1 MGRVRLILISFTAL
15 VIALGAAFVA
25 RGLATPRQPK
35 PVIVPVAA
43 PAPPPKP
50 TLNVLTAKHD
60 LQVGDRLDA
69 ANIGWQPWPAEGV
82 SATFITDGGSAATAP
97 VSLPGKAMAVAG
109 GAAQVAKSAVGVN
122 DPGRMAGWFGAVV
135 RQPIAAGEPV
145 TEKKVV
151 RAGASGVL
159 AVTLQPGMRALSLP
173 LTADSG
179 AGGFIL
185 PGDHVDVVQIQKSPA
200 GVQAATVMRNVRVL
214 AIDQSTRADVKVTA
228 QTGSQA
234 TIELSPAQ
242 AEDMVLARAQGDL
255 TLVLRS
261 YADAA
266 GATSTGDIRRTPP
279 GGAMVRV
286 FRSGQE
292 SEVKVAR

>member
-1 MGRVRLILISFTAL
+1 MGRVRLILISLAAL

-25 RGLATPRQPK
+25 RGFATPRQPK
-35 PVIVPVAA
+35 TVIVQAG
-43 PAPPPKP
+43 PAPSP
-50 TLNVLTAKHD
+50 TVNVLVAKHD

-69 ANIGWQPWPAEGV
+69 ANIGWRAWPAEGLGASFV
-82 SATFITDGGSAATAP
+82 TDGGAASVAP
-97 VSLPGKAMAVAG
+97 SGLPGQALAAAG
-109 GAAQVAKSAVGVN
+109 GAAQAARTAVAGADG
-122 DPGRMAGWFGAVV
+122 GRLAGWFGAVV
-135 RQPIAAGEPV
+135 RESVSAGEPV
-145 TEKKVV
+145 TDKKVV

-159 AVTLQPGMRALSLP
+159 AVTLQPGMRAMSLP

-185 PGDHVDVVQIQKSPA
+185 PGDHVDVVQIQKTPG

-214 AIDQSTRADVKVTA
+214 AIDQNTKADVKTA
-228 QTGSQA
+228 SQVGTQA
-234 TIELSPAQ
+234 TIELSPPQ
-242 AEDMVLARAQGDL
+242 AEDMVLARAQGEL

-266 GATSTGDIRRTPP
+266 GATSTGEIRRTAQEAPV
-279 GGAMVRV
+279 VRV

-292 SEVKVAR
+292 TEVKVAR

>member
-1 MGRVRLILISFTAL
+1 MGRVRLILISLTAL

-25 RGLATPRQPK
+25 RGFATPRQPK
-35 PVIVPVAA
+35 TVIVQAAA
-43 PAPPPKP
+43 PVRP
-50 TLNVLTAKHD
+50 TVNVLTAKHD

-69 ANIGWQPWPAEGV
+69 SNLGWQAWPADGLSPTLV
-82 SATFITDGGSAATAP
+82 TDGAGPSSAP
-97 VSLPGKAMAVAG
+97 VDLKGKALAAAG
-109 GAAQVAKSAVGVN
+109 GAASAAKSAIGGA
-122 DPGRMAGWFGAVV
+122 DSGRMAGWFGAVV
-135 RQPIAAGEPV
+135 RQTIAAGEPV
-145 TEKKVV
+145 TDKKVV

-159 AVTLQPGMRALSLP
+159 AVTLQPGMRAMSLP

-214 AIDQSTRADVKVTA
+214 AIDQSTRADTSKSIA
-228 QTGSQA
+228 QVGAQA
-234 TIELSPAQ
+234 TIELSPVQ
-242 AEDMVLARAQGDL
+242 AEDMVLARAQGEL

-266 GATSTGDIRRTPP
+266 GATSTGDIRRTPLE
-279 GGAMVRV
+279 GSVVRV

>member
-1 MGRVRLILISFTAL
+1 MGRVRLILISLTAL

-25 RGLATPRQPK
+25 RGFATPRGPK
-35 PVIVPVAA
+35 TVIVQA
-43 PAPPPKP
+43 APPPKP
-50 TLNVLTAKHD
+50 TVEVLTAKRD

-69 ANIGWQPWPAEGV
+69 SNIGWQSWPADGLSPAYV
-82 SATFITDGGSAATAP
+82 TDGAAAASAPTDMK
-97 VSLPGKAMAVAG
+97 GKALAAAG
-109 GAAQVAKSAVGVN
+109 GAAGLAKSAMGAG
-122 DPGRMAGWFGAVV
+122 DPGRMGAYFGAVV
-135 RQPIAAGEPV
+135 RESIGAGEPV
-145 TEKKVV
+145 TDKKVV

-159 AVTLQPGMRALSLP
+159 AVTLQPGMRAMSLP
-173 LTADSG
+173 MTADSG
-179 AGGFIL
+179 VGGFVL
-185 PGDHVDVVQIQKSPA
+185 PGDHVDVVQIQKTPT

-214 AIDQSTRADVKVTA
+214 AIDQSTKADTKADAKVGT
-228 QTGSQA
+228 QA
-234 TIELSPAQ
+234 TIELSPTQ

-266 GATSTGDIRRTPP
+266 GATSTGEIRRTALEPP
-279 GGAMVRV
+279 VVRV

>member
-1 MGRVRLILISFTAL
+1 MGRVRLILISLTAL

-25 RGLATPRQPK
+25 RGFATPRAPQT
-35 PVIVPVAA
+35 VIVQTG
-43 PAPPPKP
+43 PAPKP
-50 TLNVLTAKHD
+50 TVNVLTAKRD
-60 LQVGDRLDA
+60 LQIGDRLDA
-69 ANIGWQPWPAEGV
+69 SDIGWRAWPADGL
-82 SATFITDGGSAATAP
+82 SPALITDGAAAASAPTDLKGQALA
-97 VSLPGKAMAVAG
+97 AAG
-109 GAAQVAKSAVGVN
+109 GAAQAAKSAVGAS
-122 DPGRMAGWFGAVV
+122 DGGRMAAWFGAVV
-135 RQPIAAGEPV
+135 RQPINAGEPV

-159 AVTLQPGMRALSLP
+159 AVTLQPGMRAMSLP
-173 LTADSG
+173 LTAESG

-185 PGDHVDVVQIQKSPA
+185 PGDHVDVVQIQKKAA

-214 AIDQSTRADVKVTA
+214 AIDQNTRADAKTTA
-228 QTGSQA
+228 QVGTQA

-266 GATSTGDIRRTPP
+266 GETATGDIRRAETD
-279 GGAMVRV
+279 GATVRV

>member
-1 MGRVRLILISFTAL
+1 MGRVRLVLISLTAL

-25 RGLATPRQPK
+25 RGFATPRQPK
-35 PVIVPVAA
+35 TVVVQAA
-43 PAPPPKP
+43 PAPKP
-50 TLNVLTAKHD
+50 TVNVLTAKHD

-69 ANIGWQPWPAEGV
+69 SAIAWQAWPADGV
-82 SATFITDGGSAATAP
+82 SPAFVTDGAAAASAP
-97 VSLPGKAMAVAG
+97 VDMQGKAMAAAG
-109 GAAQVAKSAVGVN
+109 GAAGLAKSAIGAA

-135 RQPIAAGEPV
+135 RESIGAGEPV
-145 TEKKVV
+145 TERKVV

-159 AVTLQPGMRALSLP
+159 AVTLQPGMRAMSLP
-173 LTADSG
+173 LSAESG

-185 PGDHVDVVQIQKSPA
+185 PGDHVDVVQIQKTPT

-214 AIDQSTRADVKVTA
+214 AIDQSTRAEAKAITQLGA
-228 QTGSQA
+228 QA
-234 TIELSPAQ
+234 TVELSPIQ
-242 AEDMVLARAQGDL
+242 AEDMVLARAQGEL

-266 GATSTGDIRRTPP
+266 GATSTGDIRRTALETPV
-279 GGAMVRV
+279 VRV

-292 SEVKVAR
+292 TQVKVAR